1 MRKHTISDDD
11 AAALVT
17 GQAPAERPDL
27 ATLARS
33 ISEFRDAAFA
43 SPPRPSAELRA
54 RLDLAHAGGISSEAV
69 SNEAADVIDAAE
81 PASSRPRA
89 SVGRMKRMFAWF
101 TGLGIAAKVVLG
113 ATVAAAAGATGV
125 GAAAG
130 VNILV
135 SASAEQEQ
143 QQVIPSDE
151 PTEAP
156 TGSPTDEP
164 SSFGDSVSERAH
176 ELGKGSDGAEFGA
189 EVSTEAQLQGEL
201 NAQNPDGTGAEVS
214 GSAHVGGGADV
225 APELP
230 DVVLG
235 GDD

>member
-1 MRKHTISDDD
+1 MRKHRISDDD

-17 GQAPAERPDL
+17 GAAPAERPDL

-54 RLDLAHAGGISSEAV
+54 RLELAHAGGISSEAV
-69 SNEAADVIDAAE
+69 SNEAADAIDAAE

-143 QQVIPSDE
+143 QQVIPSDD
-151 PTEAP
+151 PTDA
-156 TGSPTDEP
+156 PTDEP
-164 SSFGDSVSERAH
+164 GSFGDSVSDRAH
-176 ELGKGSDGAEFGA
+176 ELGKDSDGAAFGA
-189 EVSTEAQLQGEL
+189 EVSTEAQLQGEV
-201 NAQNPDGTGAEVS
+201 NAQNPDGTGADGS
-214 GSAHVGGGADV
+214 GSANVGGGAEV

-230 DVVLG
+230 EVVPG

>member
-1 MRKHTISDDD
+1 MRKHRISDDD

-17 GQAPAERPDL
+17 GAAPAERPDL

-33 ISEFRDAAFA
+33 IAEFRDAAFA
-43 SPPRPSAELRA
+43 SPPRPSAELRT
-54 RLDLAHAGGISSEAV
+54 RLELAQAGGISSEAV
-69 SNEAADVIDAAE
+69 SNEAADAIDAAE

-143 QQVIPSDE
+143 QQVIPSDI

-156 TGSPTDEP
+156 TGSPTDP
-164 SSFGDSVSERAH
+164 GSFGDSVSDRAH
-176 ELGKGSDGAEFGA
+176 ELGEGSVGADFGA
-189 EVSTEAQLQGEL
+189 EVSAEAQLQGEI
-201 NAQNPDGTGAEVS
+201 NGQNPDGTGADGS
-214 GSAHVGGGADV
+214 GSANVGGGVDV

-230 DVVLG
+230 DVVPG